1 MILRHRD
8 PERARFHADEAFHA
22 ARRLSDYNR
31 EGMRPPDE
39 RWDAHLAASL
49 LEALAA
55 SGVRVLGDVEAVRD
69 AVERAR
75 PDYVRV
81 ILSVTTD

>member
-1 MILRHRD
+1 MTTG
-8 PERARFHADEAFHA
+8 ERVGWLLMDADRA
-22 ARRLSDYNR
+22 ARELHELGPRPDR
-31 EGMRPPDE
+31 E
-39 RWDAHLAASL
+39 AKLVAAL

-55 SGVRVLGDVEAVRD
+55 SGIRVAGDVEAVRD
-69 AVERAR
+69 AVDRAR